1 MRCGAVMLSFMMF
14 HFLSIF
20 YIYAYNKLFIGVV
33 EGDSMEHYLLHN
45 SNVINRQG
53 YHLRLEPKQ
62 HSIQFLL
69 LLSGDIETCPG
80 PSFAEF
86 TKMRGMKII
95 HQNIRGLFHNI
106 SHFSAVLEKYNNIDI
121 ITLSETHIRLHDNIE
136 LFSIPGY
143 RFISK
148 PRLNGFGGGVGMD
161 VFDNFLKKC

>member
-1 MRCGAVMLSFMMF
+1 M
-14 HFLSIF
+14 
-20 YIYAYNKLFIGVV
+20 
-33 EGDSMEHYLLHN
+33 LHN
-45 SNVINRQG
+45 SNVINRGG

-80 PSFAEF
+80 PSFSEF
-86 TKMRGMKII
+86 RKMRGMKII

-161 VFDNFLKKC
+161 V